1 MPDAIMCTFDSVHVH
16 RGGTTVQLIH
26 QFVLF
31 CRPGVPHASLEGL
44 TEYSHCWILYVFHRN
59 TDLHDLWNDSD
70 RGIKAKV
77 HVPKLNGKR
86 TGLFATRSPHR
97 PNPIG
102 KHTSAYHLIPFRI
115 SLDSMFSWAGK
126 VPGFNLLNMHI
137 MPFTNKPPV
146 LCRSNGAR
154 QRRVV
159 LAVQDLLC

>member
-1 MPDAIMCTFDSVHVH
+1 MYKKCVQQCSSFIM
-16 RGGTTVQLIH
+16 
-26 QFVLF
+26 FVLS

-102 KHTSAYHLIPFRI
+102 KHHSLLSFLWSLPLPSSSFLI
-115 SLDSMFSWAGK
+115 K
-126 VPGFNLLNMHI
+126 H
-137 MPFTNKPPV
+137 
-146 LCRSNGAR
+146 R
-154 QRRVV
+154 QD
-159 LAVQDLLC
+159 VQLRW